1 MFKLTYKNK
10 IKNLTYC
17 GLFIALITICSW
29 IAVPTV
35 VPFTLQTF
43 GIFAAVGIL
52 GGKLGTAA
60 VTGYVLLGAVG
71 VPVFSGFSGGMG
83 VISGTTGGYIVGFI
97 FTALIMWL
105 MERLLGRSIP
115 VFIVSMIVGLAVCYA
130 FGTAWYMIVYTQN
143 TGAVGLGTV
152 IGWCVTPFLIPD
164 AVKIV
169 CAAIVTERVRKYAGI
184 KA

>member
-1 MFKLTYKNK
+1 
-10 IKNLTYC
+10 
-17 GLFIALITICSW
+17 
-29 IAVPTV
+29 
-35 VPFTLQTF
+35 
-43 GIFAAVGIL
+43 
-52 GGKLGTAA
+52 
-60 VTGYVLLGAVG
+60 
-71 VPVFSGFSGGMG
+71 
-83 VISGTTGGYIVGFI
+83 
-97 FTALIMWL
+97 MWL